1 MSKSSSMNSFQATDL
16 FLYTLKTSE
25 NGRLSMFSR
34 GIERG
39 QWHELDY
46 VTHGRFIWGFFRR
59 LDLLNFQKIDE
70 KYKITI

>member
-1 MSKSSSMNSFQATDL
+1 MLHIFHTVIMEKRLRILMSKSSSMNSFQATDL

-46 VTHGRFIWGFFRR
+46 VTHGRFI
-59 LDLLNFQKIDE
+59 
-70 KYKITI
+70 